1 MLVRCLSFAHLSLI
15 LRLSFGHLISKVM
28 GGLRGLGGLGN

>member
-1 MLVRCLSFAHLSLI
+1 MLVRCLSFGYSSVI
-15 LRLSFGHLISKVM
+15 FRLSFGHLISKVM